1 MTFINEY
8 CDYSYTHITRNNV
21 SDKTTRMSAAK
32 WNGSSLKSHKVVG
45 KRCRKDTG
53 RAKASSPAAPA
64 SHATPRRPTAQLTSM
79 NPTFLLHFYYFT
91 VQVAIMME
99 DYPSNYNIL
108 FHLSNTRPGGR
119 QRVGAARACAK
130 RPHLSCGC
138 NRLKL
143 KDWVHARRAR
153 ADFMESLLPRTRAGR
168 GGTARL
174 EGRGEVSL
182 VFIECGRWMSC
193 YESPDRFG
201 SAPRAPC
208 LRRGCVLL
216 SSAAAH
222 SLRTAQ
228 F

>member
-1 MTFINEY
+1 MSTVTIR
-8 CDYSYTHITRNNV
+8 THT
-21 SDKTTRMSAAK
+21 
-32 WNGSSLKSHKVVG
+32 SLVI
-45 KRCRKDTG
+45 
-53 RAKASSPAAPA
+53 
-64 SHATPRRPTAQLTSM
+64 
-79 NPTFLLHFYYFT
+79 TFLITPQECQRQNEMAARWNRTRLLVNGAGRTRDGPRPPRPPHLPPTPPLDDRRRSSHLWTRHSYFIFTTLQFKSRLWWKIIHQIIIFYFIYRT
-91 VQVAIMME
+91 
-99 DYPSNYNIL
+99 
-108 FHLSNTRPGGR
+108 TRPGGR